1 MLSGPQISL
10 SSAEVTKEA
19 SEIVTNHDPQI
30 FTLSVLFSSLETL
43 DFEEKKNS
51 GTEVFTLTN
60 THYNYSS

>member
-1 MLSGPQISL
+1 
-10 SSAEVTKEA
+10 
-19 SEIVTNHDPQI
+19 
-30 FTLSVLFSSLETL
+30 LETL